1 VKQLLNFLLASPVL
15 SLAVYSIVHYTKLLH
30 RLFQT
35 TSIHKQIITALEERP
50 VVSYRRSDDVTS
62 LSELSARLTK
72 KAQGTIAIS
81 TIYILLCFEKL
92 LLIYLDVKSI

>member
-30 RLFQT
+30 RLLQT
-35 TSIHKQIITALEERP
+35 TTVHKQIITALEERS
-50 VVSYRRSDDVTS
+50 VVSYRRSDDVTI
-62 LSELSARLTK
+62 LSELSAGLTK

-81 TIYILLCFEKL
+81 TIYILLCFKRL
-92 LLIYLDVKSI
+92 S